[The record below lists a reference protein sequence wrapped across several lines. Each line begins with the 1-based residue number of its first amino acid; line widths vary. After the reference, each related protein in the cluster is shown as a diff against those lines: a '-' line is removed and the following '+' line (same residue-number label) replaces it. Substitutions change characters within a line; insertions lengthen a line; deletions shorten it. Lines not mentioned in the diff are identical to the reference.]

1 MYTGHKWSMWSVTQ
15 KFLKFYYKVRWA
27 YYIFVGNQHENNHVY
42 MYITYIIY
50 IYIYIY
56 IYNNYFWT
64 WFFNKHNCNS
74 FTKRVQLEE
83 LVLYWSEIPDTKYL
97 YNNKNICNIK
107 NNWTQIL
114 GLMPWVY
121 MCNLFML

>member
-56 IYNNYFWT
+56 ITIIFEHGFLTSITVTLSPNGYNLKNWYCIGQKYQIQNT
-64 WFFNKHNCNS
+64 S
-74 FTKRVQLEE
+74 IITKTYATLKIIEH
-83 LVLYWSEIPDTKYL
+83 K
-97 YNNKNICNIK
+97 
-107 NNWTQIL
+107 
-114 GLMPWVY
+114 
-121 MCNLFML
+121 F